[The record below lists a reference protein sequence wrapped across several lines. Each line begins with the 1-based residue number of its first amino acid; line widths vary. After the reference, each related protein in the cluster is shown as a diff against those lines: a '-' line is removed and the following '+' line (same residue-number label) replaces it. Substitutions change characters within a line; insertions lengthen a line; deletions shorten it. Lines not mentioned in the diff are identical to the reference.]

1 MVMAVAVVYALSLS
15 LSNERILLQV
25 LFDRLLEE
33 KALELAMDVDVGEVG
48 KGETLVYCLLL
59 VCIIYCEE
67 MVSIA
72 EKKERTQEMRDRR
85 ENCVKSFLLGYE
97 NLLVVEIN
105 NRREKQR

>member
-1 MVMAVAVVYALSLS
+1 MFTSSLS
-15 LSNERILLQV
+15 FDGYNLLK
-25 LFDRLLEE
+25 FYSTEIARGEG
-33 KALELAMDVDVGEVG
+33 ACVGDGFGCRESRG
-48 KGETLVYCLLL
+48 KGRRLVYCLLH